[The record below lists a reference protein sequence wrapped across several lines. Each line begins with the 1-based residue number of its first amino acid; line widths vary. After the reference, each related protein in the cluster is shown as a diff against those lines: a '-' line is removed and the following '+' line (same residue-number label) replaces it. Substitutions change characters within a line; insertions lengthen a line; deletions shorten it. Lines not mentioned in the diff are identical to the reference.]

1 VIPLSSQPV
10 RKPEHRRPV
19 LFPLDIRALAFAV
32 FLLASAIATGP
43 VEAQQLT
50 FHHYGQ
56 DEGLRNLDIF
66 GIEQDNSGLLWLASE
81 NGLFRYD
88 GASFRHFGQEDGIG
102 ESLVLGLH
110 KDASGRIWVTTNDH
124 LYFFNGTG
132 FTAVPTGQTVMQFG
146 AGQRITSIDAG
157 HILFLARGSLVLIS
171 NTGGRNGQPEWNT
184 SPFFTPAQI
193 ATHPELA
200 QLHSI
205 FVSPNSASDHDLWL
219 GCGQSICRIHEP
231 LRGAAS
237 LQVFSQAQAVPSE
250 SWICFFEDSHGA
262 LWARSGHHILTRAHD
277 EASFHSRDIEP
288 TDDLTAYRGSGLLT
302 FAEDPQGRILT
313 QTNRG
318 LARWEGSAWRVFD
331 ASNGIDFKDVS
342 TILFDHRGSPWFSTR
357 GHGVYRWLGYG
368 TVENWTVAQGL
379 RDDVVWPIFRDSHAR
394 LWIADQFQINQLDE
408 TTHRLTSPRAFQ
420 ASPVIH
426 GTAFAESPGGSLWV
440 FRINGE
446 VLRTDSSAAHITF
459 RTKLPDI
466 ARTFTDSAHRIWIL
480 SREGLYVIRTPDA
493 PSIEKLTDQL
503 VSTDAFAD
511 EAESPDHDLWFLADN
526 HLYKLSH
533 TNNSFSEIKLDAIAT
548 RGQMRNIAAA
558 SDSTLWIGGGLQSL
572 LHLRVD
578 GDRATTLSSVTM
590 PDLISTNVQ
599 IVRLDKRGWLW
610 VGTDLGINVF
620 DGKTWRLLTRRDGII
635 SNDTDEGAFLTDRDG
650 SVWIGV
656 NGGAIHMLHPEALF
670 STTPLDVRFTSASL
684 GDKTLS
690 LSSTTL
696 TRWQDDS
703 LDLNFTSLNFD
714 REGSVRF
721 RYRLA
726 GLENGWSETT
736 SHTLH
741 YSAVPPGDYRFEL
754 QSIDPDQQRQSPPIS
769 FTFTIRPPWWRT
781 KPLYLLLTILSFL
794 ASILIWHWRERRL
807 IRKQR
812 MLRHLVAQRTRELE
826 AEKAELVAARE
837 ALRRQATRD
846 ALTGLW
852 NRPAILDIL
861 IREMDRANRE
871 GKTLALVLADI
882 DHFKQI
888 NDNYGHLAGDDILRE
903 AARRMLNNIRPYDF
917 LGRYGG
923 EEFLIVLPGLPEQD
937 PHGRLKQ
944 LQNAIS
950 NEPFRF
956 EDRSVRVTSSF
967 GAAWLNPTIAHVED
981 LVRRAD
987 EALYQAKAR
996 GRDRIVFYRDRC
1008 EEPEDQ
1014 YSN

>member
-1 VIPLSSQPV
+1 
-10 RKPEHRRPV
+10 
-19 LFPLDIRALAFAV
+19 
-32 FLLASAIATGP
+32 
-43 VEAQQLT
+43 
-50 FHHYGQ
+50 
-56 DEGLRNLDIF
+56 
-66 GIEQDNSGLLWLASE
+66 
-81 NGLFRYD
+81 
-88 GASFRHFGQEDGIG
+88 
-102 ESLVLGLH
+102 
-110 KDASGRIWVTTNDH
+110 
-124 LYFFNGTG
+124 
-132 FTAVPTGQTVMQFG
+132 
-146 AGQRITSIDAG
+146 
-157 HILFLARGSLVLIS
+157 
-171 NTGGRNGQPEWNT
+171 
-184 SPFFTPAQI
+184 
-193 ATHPELA
+193 
-200 QLHSI
+200 
-205 FVSPNSASDHDLWL
+205 
-219 GCGQSICRIHEP
+219 
-231 LRGAAS
+231 
-237 LQVFSQAQAVPSE
+237 
-250 SWICFFEDSHGA
+250 
-262 LWARSGHHILTRAHD
+262 
-277 EASFHSRDIEP
+277 
-288 TDDLTAYRGSGLLT
+288 
-302 FAEDPQGRILT
+302 
-313 QTNRG
+313 
-318 LARWEGSAWRVFD
+318 
-331 ASNGIDFKDVS
+331 
-342 TILFDHRGSPWFSTR
+342 
-357 GHGVYRWLGYG
+357 
-368 TVENWTVAQGL
+368 
-379 RDDVVWPIFRDSHAR
+379 
-394 LWIADQFQINQLDE
+394 
-408 TTHRLTSPRAFQ
+408 
-420 ASPVIH
+420 
-426 GTAFAESPGGSLWV
+426 
-440 FRINGE
+440 
-446 VLRTDSSAAHITF
+446 
-459 RTKLPDI
+459 
-466 ARTFTDSAHRIWIL
+466 
-480 SREGLYVIRTPDA
+480 
-493 PSIEKLTDQL
+493 
-503 VSTDAFAD
+503 
-511 EAESPDHDLWFLADN
+511 
-526 HLYKLSH
+526 
-533 TNNSFSEIKLDAIAT
+533 
-548 RGQMRNIAAA
+548 MRNIAAA